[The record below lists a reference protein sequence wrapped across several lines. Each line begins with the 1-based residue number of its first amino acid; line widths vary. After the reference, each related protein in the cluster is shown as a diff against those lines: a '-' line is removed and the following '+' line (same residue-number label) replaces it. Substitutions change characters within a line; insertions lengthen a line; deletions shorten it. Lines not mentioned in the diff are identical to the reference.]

1 MAWVKSHAKHRMNNY
16 QSKEEQETRGAGL
29 ALLPQYMKVASYL
42 VPSPKDE
49 AASTK
54 VPWHLDLHLD
64 NVFVDAS
71 TYEITNIDFGS
82 LSEEEQKKIED
93 SLESK
98 TRHKY
103 YKAQMPKRASG
114 HWVVLSQ
121 KRVPIMRQPVWL
133 VIGLWETWDLF
144 FLPQS
149 LIALV
154 AHWEGIFRHDQS
166 LCPLQFT
173 RTDIELHSKEEETS
187 VVCRANSRKFI
198 DVSIGLGQDESEKML
213 FSKLWPYQV
222 SGN

>member
-1 MAWVKSHAKHRMNNY
+1 MAWVKSHAKHRMNHY

-49 AASTK
+49 AAN
-54 VPWHLDLHLD
+54 
-64 NVFVDAS
+64 NVLEDAS
-71 TYEITNIDFGS
+71 TYEITNISGIPRMFRHSRHIREGW
-82 LSEEEQKKIED
+82 KKIED
-93 SLESK
+93 GLESE

-144 FLPQS
+144 FFPQS

-187 VVCRANSRKFI
+187 VVCRANSRKFN